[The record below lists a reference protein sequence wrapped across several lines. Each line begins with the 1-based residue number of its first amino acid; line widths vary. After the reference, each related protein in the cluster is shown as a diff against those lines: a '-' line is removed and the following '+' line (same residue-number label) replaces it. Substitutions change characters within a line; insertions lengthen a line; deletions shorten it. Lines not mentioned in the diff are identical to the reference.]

1 MIIEGKHKAYKINKT
16 IYHCG
21 TNITMS
27 FIGGK
32 WKCVVLWYLRHGSI
46 RFSELKRLIPDITE
60 KMLSIQL
67 KALQADGLIKRQ
79 SFGKKAPFRVQYELT
94 DFGATLIP
102 VIEVITNWGIV
113 LGDSKGELIDI
124 VQEK

>member
-1 MIIEGKHKAYKINKT
+1 MIIEGKHKAYMINGN

-27 FIGGK
+27 IIGGK
-32 WKCVVLWYLRHGSI
+32 WKCVVLWYLRNGSL

-67 KALQADGLIKRQ
+67 KSLQTDGLIERN
-79 SFGKKAPFRVQYELT
+79 SFGKKAPFRVQYCLT
-94 DFGATLIP
+94 NFGKTIIP
-102 VIEVITNWGIV
+102 VIEVITKWGIE
-113 LGDSKGELIDI
+113 LGDSKGEIID
-124 VQEK
+124 VE

>member
-1 MIIEGKHKAYKINKT
+1 MVVEGKHKAYKINDR

-21 TNITMS
+21 TDITMS

-32 WKCVVLWYLRHGSI
+32 WKCVVLWYLRNGSL

-67 KALQADGLIKRQ
+67 KSLQKDDLIERY
-79 SFGKKAPFRVQYELT
+79 SFGKKAPFRVQYQLT
-94 DFGATLIP
+94 PFGKSVIP
-102 VIEVITNWGIV
+102 VIEVITNWGIE
-113 LGDSKGELIDI
+113 LGNNKGKLID
-124 VQEK
+124 VE

>member
-1 MIIEGKHKAYKINKT
+1 MIVEGKHKAYKINGN

-21 TNITMS
+21 TDVTMS

-32 WKCVVLWYLRHGSI
+32 WKCVVLWYLRHGAL

-67 KALQADGLIKRQ
+67 KSLQADELIERY
-79 SFGKKAPFRVQYELT
+79 SFGKKAPFRVQYQLT
-94 DFGATLIP
+94 NFGKSVLP
-102 VIEVITNWGIV
+102 VIESITNWGIA
-113 LGDSKGELIDI
+113 LANEKGKLID
-124 VQEK
+124 VG

>member
-1 MIIEGKHKAYKINKT
+1 MVVEGKHKAYKINDS

-21 TNITMS
+21 TDITMS

-32 WKCVVLWYLRHGSI
+32 WKCVVLWYLRNGPL

-67 KALQADGLIKRQ
+67 KSLQQDDLIERQ
-79 SFGKKAPFRVQYELT
+79 SFGKKAPFLVQYQLT
-94 DFGATLIP
+94 NFGESLIP
-102 VIEVITNWGIV
+102 VIEVITHWGIE
-113 LGDSKGELIDI
+113 LGNNKGKIID
-124 VQEK
+124 VG

>member
-1 MIIEGKHKAYKINKT
+1 MIVEGKRKAYKIDDT
-16 IYHCG
+16 MYHCG

-32 WKCVVLWYLRHGSI
+32 WKCVVLWYLRNGSI

-67 KALQADGLIKRQ
+67 KSLQNDGLIERN
-79 SFGKKAPFRVQYELT
+79 SFGAKAPFRVEYHLT
-94 DFGATLIP
+94 DFGESLIP
-102 VIEVITNWGIV
+102 VIDVITQWGKE
-113 LGDSKGELIDI
+113 LGNNKGEIIDI
-124 VQEK
+124 E